1 MSSNANH
8 NALKSVLCRKLAAMS
23 RVFAVTL
30 CLSILTF
37 SAVAQDSVKENHIR
51 ELMNMMGSGQLG
63 VQIFNSLTDSYKK
76 TLPDVDPQFWDDM
89 SKEIKAE
96 NLINMVVPIYAKYFT
111 DEDIIALTAFY
122 KTPIGQKVIKTMPL
136 IVTESMQIG
145 QEWGKQLSDKIIQR
159 LKEKGYLK
167 ST

>member
-1 MSSNANH
+1 
-8 NALKSVLCRKLAAMS
+8 MS

>member
-1 MSSNANH
+1 
-8 NALKSVLCRKLAAMS
+8 
-23 RVFAVTL
+23 
-30 CLSILTF
+30 
-37 SAVAQDSVKENHIR
+37 
-51 ELMNMMGSGQLG
+51 
-63 VQIFNSLTDSYKK
+63 
-76 TLPDVDPQFWDDM
+76 
-89 SKEIKAE
+89 
-96 NLINMVVPIYAKYFT
+96 T

-136 IVTESMQIG
+136 IVTESMQLG